1 MEERRREP
9 RFAVHWPARIA
20 HRTEGCVYGR
30 VVNVSGNGFLFLAP
44 AEFAVDELVEM
55 EITVNP
61 LFVIRCAASIVRGE
75 RGERGERVGG
85 EWAFGAVFHNLGS
98 SDTAVLAQTLVAI
111 QASQT
116 DNALS
121 FRPRAPLL
129 PR

>member
-1 MEERRREP
+1 
-9 RFAVHWPARIA
+9 
-20 HRTEGCVYGR
+20 

-75 RGERGERVGG
+75 RMCGERDGRGERVGG